1 MAYVGLSRKMGGQ
14 THIVFDER
22 EENHMVILI
31 LALVAMT
38 ILAVIGVPILIA
50 SPVLGFFVAL
60 LSGLGLYD
68 AMATTY
74 MGGLSNY
81 VLNYF
86 LMFVLGAL
94 FGKLCEI
101 SGATESIAQAVV
113 DKFGEKHIMLGIIVA
128 SAILAFGGV
137 NLFVA
142 LFAIYPLAMSMFRR
156 ADIPRRLFPA
166 AYIAGAG
173 TFAMTAPFTPSTQN
187 IIPTSYL
194 GTSLSAGAIPGV
206 IGSIFCAVAVCVYMQ
221 WRTHQV
227 KSKGEHFEPI
237 PGEDIDI
244 EDKSDL
250 PNVFIS
256 LVPLVAL
263 IVILNVTN
271 LPIIGS
277 LTLGLLIAF
286 AVYFK
291 WLPHN
296 LAEFWKHINAGAQNG
311 IMSLINTAAIVGFGS
326 VVTTTPAFTSMATQI
341 EGWAANGNA
350 YLIAAVAVAVMA
362 GISGSASGGLGIAVP
377 IAADIFLP
385 MGVSAGALH
394 RIATVASSALD
405 SLPHNGFVNTCLQYS
420 KSNHA
425 KSYFDIFIV
434 SIVITIIE
442 LALVIALFS
451 IGLG

>member
-1 MAYVGLSRKMGGQ
+1 M
-14 THIVFDER
+14 F
-22 EENHMVILI
+22 ILI
-31 LALVAMT
+31 LALVIMT
-38 ILAVIGVPILIA
+38 VLAVVGVPILIA
-50 SPVLGFFVAL
+50 APVLACFVAL
-60 LSGLGLYD
+60 LSGLDLYE
-68 AMATTY
+68 AIAVTY
-74 MGGLSNY
+74 MGGVSNY

-94 FGKLCEI
+94 FGKLCEL
-101 SGATESIAQAVV
+101 SGATESIARAVV
-113 DKFGEKHIMLGIIVA
+113 NKFGEKYIVLGIIIA

-194 GTSLSAGAIPGV
+194 GTTLSAGVVPGV

-221 WRTHQV
+221 WRTVQV
-227 KSKGEHFEPI
+227 KNKGEHFESI
-237 PGEDIDI
+237 PGEDISI
-244 EDKSDL
+244 EENTAL
-250 PNVFIS
+250 PNVIIS
-256 LVPLVAL
+256 LVPMIAL
-263 IVILNVTN
+263 IVILNVTD

-286 AVYFK
+286 VVYFK

-296 LAEFWKHINAGAQNG
+296 FLAFWKHINAGAQNG

-326 VVTTTPAFTSMATQI
+326 TVTATPAFASMAAQI
-341 EGWAANGNA
+341 EGWGANGNA
-350 YLIAAVAVAVMA
+350 YLIAALAVAIMA

-394 RIATVASSALD
+394 RIAAVASSALD

-442 LALVIALFS
+442 LALVIVLFS
-451 IGLG
+451 MGLG

>member
-1 MAYVGLSRKMGGQ
+1 
-14 THIVFDER
+14 
-22 EENHMVILI
+22 MVILI

-194 GTSLSAGAIPGV
+194 GTSLIRWSY
-206 IGSIFCAVAVCVYMQ
+206 SRCHWLYFLCSRRLCVYAMA
-221 WRTHQV
+221 HPSGQV
-227 KSKGEHFEPI
+227 QG
-237 PGEDIDI
+237 
-244 EDKSDL
+244 
-250 PNVFIS
+250 
-256 LVPLVAL
+256 
-263 IVILNVTN
+263 
-271 LPIIGS
+271 
-277 LTLGLLIAF
+277 
-286 AVYFK
+286 
-291 WLPHN
+291 
-296 LAEFWKHINAGAQNG
+296 
-311 IMSLINTAAIVGFGS
+311 
-326 VVTTTPAFTSMATQI
+326 
-341 EGWAANGNA
+341 
-350 YLIAAVAVAVMA
+350 
-362 GISGSASGGLGIAVP
+362 
-377 IAADIFLP
+377 
-385 MGVSAGALH
+385 
-394 RIATVASSALD
+394 
-405 SLPHNGFVNTCLQYS
+405 
-420 KSNHA
+420 
-425 KSYFDIFIV
+425 
-434 SIVITIIE
+434 
-442 LALVIALFS
+442 
-451 IGLG
+451 